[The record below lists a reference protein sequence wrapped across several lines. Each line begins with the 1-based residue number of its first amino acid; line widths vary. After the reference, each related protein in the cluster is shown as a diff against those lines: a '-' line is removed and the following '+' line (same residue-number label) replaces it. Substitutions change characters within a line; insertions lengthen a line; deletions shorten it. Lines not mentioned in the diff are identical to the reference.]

1 MKYLQFIG
9 LASVV
14 FLIHAFNMED
24 MFQKAVPVKSIE
36 ERVDSVM
43 KLLTMEE
50 KIGQMTLF
58 TSDWAVTGPTLREG
72 YRDDIKTGKVGAIFN
87 AHTAAYNRELQR
99 IAVEETRL
107 GIPLLFGYDV
117 IHGYK
122 TIFPVPLGESAS
134 WDLEAMEKS
143 ARIAAIEATAA
154 GLHWTFAPMVDIARD
169 PRWGRICEGAGEDP
183 YLGARIGEARVKGFQ
198 GDDLSKDNTL
208 IACAKHY
215 AAYGAAQAGRDYH
228 SVDISERVLRETYLP
243 PFIAAKKAGVRT
255 FMTSFNELFGVPA
268 SGSRFLLTDV
278 LRDEWGFDGFVVT
291 DYTSINEMVDHGIV
305 ANEKDAAEL
314 SLDAGVDMDM
324 QGATYYNYL
333 LELVRE
339 GRISVARVNESVRRI
354 LRIKFE
360 LGLFDDPYRYSNTE
374 REKARVFAPEHLE
387 AARDISRKSIV
398 LLRNEKNTLPL
409 SKKIRTL
416 AVVGPLAANQKDLIG
431 SWSGAGDYKQSVSLL
446 DGIKANVGTSVKVL
460 HAEGCAITGQDKT
473 GFKNALALAKTA
485 EAIVVA
491 VGESADMS
499 GEAAS
504 RSDITLPGVQEE
516 LVKALVA
523 TGKPVVVVLMNG
535 RPLAIP
541 WIAENAPAI
550 LETWFLGTQAG
561 HAIADVLFGDYNPSG
576 KLTVTFPRNAGQI
589 PIFYN
594 AKNTGR
600 PMDPQDKYTSKYL
613 DVSNTPLYP
622 FGFGLSYS
630 KFEYSNLKADRTVF
644 GADSSPLRITCTV
657 RNLGPYDGEEVV
669 QLYVRDRIGSV
680 TRPVRELKGFQ
691 KIFLK
696 NGESKTLTFTLTTG
710 DLKLYNRDMIW
721 TAEPGM
727 FDLYVGAD
735 SNATLTTAVELR

>member
-14 FLIHAFNMED
+14 FLIHAFKLED
-24 MFQKAVPVKSIE
+24 TFQKTAPAKPIE

-43 KLLTMEE
+43 KLMTIED

-72 YRDDIKTGKVGAIFN
+72 YRDDIKAGKVGAIFN

-107 GIPLLFGYDV
+107 GIPLIFGYDV

-143 ARIAAIEATAA
+143 ARIAAIEAAAA

-169 PRWGRICEGAGEDP
+169 PRWGRICEGAGEDT
-183 YLGARIGEARVKGFQ
+183 YLGARIAEARVKGFQ

-243 PFIAAKKAGVRT
+243 PFMAAQKAGVRT

-291 DYTSINEMVDHGIV
+291 DYTSINEMVYHGIV
-305 ANEKDAAEL
+305 ANDKDAAEL
-314 SLDAGVDMDM
+314 SLNAGVDMDM

-333 LELVRE
+333 LQLVRE
-339 GRISVARVNESVRRI
+339 GRISVTRVNESVRRI

-360 LGLFDDPYRYSNTE
+360 LGLFDDPYRYSDTE

-387 AARDISRKSIV
+387 AARDIARKSIV

-409 SKKIRTL
+409 SKQIRTL
-416 AVVGPLAANQKDLIG
+416 AVVGPLAANQRELIG

-446 DGIKANVGTSVKVL
+446 DGIKTKLGAGVKVL
-460 HAEGCAITGQDKT
+460 HTEGCAITGQDKT

-541 WIAENAPAI
+541 WLAENAPAL

-576 KLTVTFPRNAGQI
+576 KLTVTFPRNVGQV

-600 PMDPQDKYTSKYL
+600 PMDPQNKYTSKYL
-613 DVSNTPLYP
+613 DVPNTPQFP

-630 KFEYSNLKADRTVF
+630 KFEYANLKTDRSVF
-644 GADSSPLRITCTV
+644 NTDSSPLKVTCTV

-669 QLYVRDRIGSV
+669 QLYVKDRVGSV

-696 NGESKTLTFTLTTG
+696 NGESKTLTFTLTAD
-710 DLKLYNRDMIW
+710 DLKFYNRDMIW

-735 SNATLTTAVELR
+735 SNAPLTTSVELR

>member
-14 FLIHAFNMED
+14 FLIHAFKLENT
-24 MFQKAVPVKSIE
+24 FQKQVPVKSIE

-43 KLLTMEE
+43 KLMTLEE

-72 YRDDIKTGKVGAIFN
+72 YREDIKTGKVGAIFN

-143 ARIAAIEATAA
+143 ARIAAIEAAAA

-169 PRWGRICEGAGEDP
+169 PRWGRICEGAGEDT
-183 YLGARIGEARVKGFQ
+183 YLGARIAEARVKGFQ

-243 PFIAAKKAGVRT
+243 PFMAAKKAGVRT

-387 AARDISRKSIV
+387 AARDIARKSIV

-416 AVVGPLAANQKDLIG
+416 AVVGPLAANQKELIG

-446 DGIKANVGTSVKVL
+446 DGIKTKLGTTVKIL
-460 HAEGCAITGQDKT
+460 HTEGCAITGQDKT

-600 PMDPQDKYTSKYL
+600 PMDPLDKYTSKYL
-613 DVSNTPLYP
+613 DVPNTPQFP

-630 KFEYSNLKADRTVF
+630 RFEYGNLKTDRSVF
-644 GADSSPLRITCTV
+644 GADSSPLKITCTV

-669 QLYVRDRIGSV
+669 QLYVRDRVGSV

-696 NGESKTLTFTLTTG
+696 NGESKTVAFTLTAD
-710 DLKLYNRDMIW
+710 DLKFYNRDMIW

-727 FDLYVGAD
+727 FDLYVGGD
-735 SNATLTTAVELR
+735 SNAALTTAVELR